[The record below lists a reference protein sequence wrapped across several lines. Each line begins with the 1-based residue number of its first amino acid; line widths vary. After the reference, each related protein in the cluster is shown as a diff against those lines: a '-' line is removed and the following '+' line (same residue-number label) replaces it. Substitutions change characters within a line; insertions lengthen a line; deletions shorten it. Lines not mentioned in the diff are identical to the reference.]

1 MLQKNTPGFA
11 TLSAKRIKHS
21 SQAIL
26 IPSWDQKGSWW
37 RITSSPKYCKANWFF
52 PPCYVKVLNSSFSMM
67 VTCSDRLSHVH
78 KSPLKQDHVF
88 DFQGQHKPQ
97 NLRRSSHFSSIIHWC
112 HPSLEYWANF
122 RMIES
127 TTYKDDYASAAKHLE
142 ISQKQEHGKTC
153 QLSSYARAR
162 HTCHRVFFFGD
173 SSSFWS
179 SITDVF

>member
-1 MLQKNTPGFA
+1 MRPKGLLVKDHQLSYILQSKLIFSSLLCEGVELF
-11 TLSAKRIKHS
+11 LSMTVS
-21 SQAIL
+21 
-26 IPSWDQKGSWW
+26 
-37 RITSSPKYCKANWFF
+37 
-52 PPCYVKVLNSSFSMM
+52 
-67 VTCSDRLSHVH
+67 CSERLSHVH

-97 NLRRSSHFSSIIHWC
+97 NLRRSSHFPSIIHWC

-162 HTCHRVFFFGD
+162 RTCHRVFFFGD